1 MPLKLLDHF
10 QEDISK
16 ATVQLEDSGCNLY
29 SVEASKHT
37 DDQIVLQSG
46 WYDFVVFHSI
56 REKDLLIFRSKGRT
70 RLQVLIIGPGSHQRT
85 SSPHAVYSANISD
98 DEHIVGEDTKK
109 SSRWQ
114 KQVPDRC
121 VKTQKVASTS
131 SPSAKP
137 GHTTLLT
144 CAFSLLPTVKLLL
157 VMICSS
163 YERVWHAF

>member
-1 MPLKLLDHF
+1 
-10 QEDISK
+10 
-16 ATVQLEDSGCNLY
+16 
-29 SVEASKHT
+29 
-37 DDQIVLQSG
+37 
-46 WYDFVVFHSI
+46 
-56 REKDLLIFRSKGRT
+56 
-70 RLQVLIIGPGSHQRT
+70 VLIIGPGSHQRT

-137 GHTTLLT
+137 GHTTVLT